1 MSFSFTGAAAIYKRE
16 MMRAFRTVYQSILAP
31 VLTTSLYFI
40 VFGGAIGSRMPDI
53 GGVDYAAFI
62 IPGLLMLTLL
72 GETTSNSSF
81 GIYMPRF
88 TGTIYELLSAPIG
101 VAETLIG
108 FVGAAATKSLI
119 LAAIILTTA
128 SFFVEFEIKY
138 PLFALGYIV
147 LVAAS
152 FSLFGFILGIWADSF
167 EKLGIIPVLILTPLT
182 FLGGTFY
189 SLDMLPAPWNTIALL
204 NPIAFLVSGLRW
216 TFYGTSDVSIAVSL
230 ALTLGFLALCTGVI
244 AFIFKTGWRLR
255 EYGLRPNGPS
265 QKPCDRWHLSSAMA
279 ALSDRSLARN
289 PAILTRPSPSQP
301 PVMEQKRTEKIHDE
315 IHNPHAACG
324 RRFGAPRSGS
334 GAVRNQHRRGTVR
347 WRFRRLSRPWNRRR
361 GR

>member
-1 MSFSFTGAAAIYKRE
+1 MGFNYLGAWAIYQRE
-16 MMRAFRTVYQSILAP
+16 LMRAFRTAFQSILAP

-40 VFGGAIGSRMPDI
+40 VFGSAIGGRMPAID
-53 GGVDYAAFI
+53 GVDYAAFI

-88 TGTIYELLSAPIG
+88 TGTIYELLSAPVG

-119 LAAIILTTA
+119 LAAIILGTA
-128 SFFVEFEIKY
+128 TLFVDFEIKY
-138 PLFALGYIV
+138 PLLAMGYIM

-189 SLDMLPAPWNTIALL
+189 SLDMLPKPWDTIALA

-216 TFYGTSDVSIAVSL
+216 TFYGTADVSIGVSL
-230 ALTLGFLALCTGVI
+230 GLTLGFLAVCTAII
-244 AFIFKTGWRLR
+244 AYIFRTGWRLR
-255 EYGLRPNGPS
+255 E
-265 QKPCDRWHLSSAMA
+265 
-279 ALSDRSLARN
+279 
-289 PAILTRPSPSQP
+289 
-301 PVMEQKRTEKIHDE
+301 
-315 IHNPHAACG
+315 
-324 RRFGAPRSGS
+324 
-334 GAVRNQHRRGTVR
+334 
-347 WRFRRLSRPWNRRR
+347 
-361 GR
+361 

>member
-1 MSFSFTGAAAIYKRE
+1 MSFSVIGAIAIYKRE
-16 MMRAFRTVYQSILAP
+16 IMRAFRTAFQSILAP

-40 VFGGAIGSRMPDI
+40 VFGSAIGSRMPDI
-53 GGVDYAAFI
+53 GGVEYAAFI
-62 IPGLLMLTLL
+62 IPGLLMLTML
-72 GETTSNSSF
+72 GETTSNSSL
-81 GIYMPRF
+81 GSYMPRF

-119 LAAIILTTA
+119 LAAIILGTA
-128 SFFVEFEIKY
+128 SLFVDYEIKY

-152 FSLFGFILGIWADSF
+152 FSLFGFILGVWADSF

-204 NPIAFLVSGLRW
+204 IPSAFFVSGLRW
-216 TFYGTSDVSIAVSL
+216 TFYGTADVSIAVSL
-230 ALTLGFLALCTGVI
+230 GLTLGFLALCTGVI

-255 EYGLRPNGPS
+255 E
-265 QKPCDRWHLSSAMA
+265 
-279 ALSDRSLARN
+279 
-289 PAILTRPSPSQP
+289 
-301 PVMEQKRTEKIHDE
+301 
-315 IHNPHAACG
+315 
-324 RRFGAPRSGS
+324 
-334 GAVRNQHRRGTVR
+334 
-347 WRFRRLSRPWNRRR
+347 
-361 GR
+361 

>member
-1 MSFSFTGAAAIYKRE
+1 MRFRVIGAVAIYTRE
-16 MMRAFRTVYQSILAP
+16 MMRALRTVNQSILAP

-152 FSLFGFILGIWADSF
+152 CSLFGSILGIWADSF

-216 TFYGTSDVSIAVSL
+216 TFYGTSDVSIAVS
-230 ALTLGFLALCTGVI
+230 
-244 AFIFKTGWRLR
+244 
-255 EYGLRPNGPS
+255 
-265 QKPCDRWHLSSAMA
+265 
-279 ALSDRSLARN
+279 
-289 PAILTRPSPSQP
+289 
-301 PVMEQKRTEKIHDE
+301 
-315 IHNPHAACG
+315 
-324 RRFGAPRSGS
+324 
-334 GAVRNQHRRGTVR
+334 
-347 WRFRRLSRPWNRRR
+347 
-361 GR
+361 